1 MAGIRFVDIK
11 LDLEN
16 IDQGIKHI
24 LHELRPEWNYEDV
37 VSKEFTEG
45 YSNKIL
51 CYHQAEDEQ
60 MDDGIVVRLHL
71 YDADS
76 LAGSS
81 LNRNNEVSN
90 HFLENL
96 W

>member
-1 MAGIRFVDIK
+1 MPASMAGIRFVDIK

-24 LHELRPEWNYEDV
+24 LDELRPEWNYEDV

-51 CYHQAEDEQ
+51 CYHQAGDEK
-60 MDDGIVVRLHL
+60 MDYCQAPFVRC
-71 YDADS
+71 
-76 LAGSS
+76 GQFG
-81 LNRNNEVSN
+81 RK
-90 HFLENL
+90 
-96 W
+96 